1 MKRLLLLVLLA
12 TPLATY
18 AAKALDPAPAELLQR
33 GEYLARAG
41 DCAACHTSPGGKPF
55 AGGLPLAT
63 PLGAVYSTNIT
74 PDPKTGIGSYSYD
87 DFARAL
93 RDGVAKG
100 GTRLYPAMPYT
111 AYAKITDEDMK
122 ALYAWFLEGGVQA
135 VAQPNQDSDI
145 AWPLNMR
152 WPLGIWN
159 ALFTDAKPY
168 QPVAAQTPEWNRG
181 AYLVQGLGHCG
192 TCHTPRGIAFQEK
205 ALDQT
210 GAAYLSGA
218 KLAGWYAADLA
229 GATDSSLQG
238 WSEADLVEF
247 LKAGRNTHTAAFGPM
262 GEAVAHSTQYFND
275 ADLKA
280 VAVYL
285 KSLSAGREV
294 AAVGS
299 DSTTVKLVEGKP
311 ASLGEELYLD
321 NCAACHRSDG
331 RGYRS
336 TFPRLAGNSAVLGA
350 SADSLIRIILNG
362 SSVPVTQSAPTGL
375 SMPAFGWRLDDAQV
389 AELASFLRSAWGY
402 QAAPVRAEEVAHLRA
417 LK

>member
-1 MKRLLLLVLLA
+1 MKTVLLSLALLLAMESVQA
-12 TPLATY
+12 D
-18 AAKALDPAPAELLQR
+18 AAQDLDAAIAR
-33 GEYLARAG
+33 GRYLARLG
-41 DCAACHTSPGGKPF
+41 DCAACHTADAKRPF
-55 AGGLPLAT
+55 AGGLALQS
-63 PLGAVYSTNIT
+63 PLGAMYSTNIT
-74 PDPKTGIGSYSYD
+74 PDTRNGIGSYTLEQFGD
-87 DFARAL
+87 AL
-93 RDGVAKG
+93 RKGIAADG
-100 GTRLYPAMPYT
+100 RHLYPAMPYPSFSRL
-111 AYAKITDEDMK
+111 TDQDVGD
-122 ALYAWFLEGGVQA
+122 LYAYFKHGVQA
-135 VAQPNQDSDI
+135 DPTENQASAI
-145 AWPLNMR
+145 PWPLNMR

-168 QPVAAQTPEWNRG
+168 QPVAAQPPEWNRG

>member
-1 MKRLLLLVLLA
+1 MKTVLLSLALLLAMESVQA
-12 TPLATY
+12 D
-18 AAKALDPAPAELLQR
+18 AAQDLDAAIAR
-33 GEYLARAG
+33 GRYLARLG
-41 DCAACHTSPGGKPF
+41 DCAACHTADAKRPF
-55 AGGLPLAT
+55 AGGLALQS
-63 PLGAVYSTNIT
+63 PLGAMYSTNIT
-74 PDPKTGIGSYSYD
+74 PDTRNGIGSYTLEQFGD
-87 DFARAL
+87 AL
-93 RDGVAKG
+93 RKGIAADG
-100 GTRLYPAMPYT
+100 RHLYPAMPYPSFSRL
-111 AYAKITDEDMK
+111 TDQDVGD
-122 ALYAWFLEGGVQA
+122 LYDYFKHGVRADPTENQA
-135 VAQPNQDSDI
+135 SAIP
-145 AWPLNMR
+145 WPLNMR